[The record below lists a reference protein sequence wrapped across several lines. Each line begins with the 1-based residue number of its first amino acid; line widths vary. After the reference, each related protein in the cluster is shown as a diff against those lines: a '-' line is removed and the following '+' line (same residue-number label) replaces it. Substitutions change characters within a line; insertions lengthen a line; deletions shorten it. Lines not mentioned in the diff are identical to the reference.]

1 MLQDVLNRLNLIET
15 YMMNALPLK
24 KYLTKTFLL
33 VFCIS
38 VLGNST
44 GLYASEEAPPVLA
57 VEKFM
62 DNPKKKLR
70 IKLVFNEEEKDSTN
84 KKKSVFAKVKGL
96 VDAILNFSDN
106 PPVRLKVG
114 YEADKSK
121 KQ

>member
-1 MLQDVLNRLNLIET
+1 
-15 YMMNALPLK
+15 MMNALPSK
-24 KYLTKTFLL
+24 KYFTKTLLL
-33 VFCIS
+33 VFSIS
-38 VLGNST
+38 MLGNGT
-44 GLYASEEAPPVLA
+44 AIYASEEAPPVLA

-70 IKLVFNEEEKDSTN
+70 IKLVFSEEDKDSTA

-114 YEADKSK
+114 YDTDKTK

>member
-1 MLQDVLNRLNLIET
+1 
-15 YMMNALPLK
+15 MMNALPSK
-24 KYLTKTFLL
+24 KYFTKTFLL
-33 VFCIS
+33 VFSIS
-38 VLGNST
+38 MLGNGT
-44 GLYASEEAPPVLA
+44 AIYASEEAPPVLA

-70 IKLVFNEEEKDSTN
+70 IKLVFSEEEKDSTA

-114 YEADKSK
+114 YDTDKTK

>member
-1 MLQDVLNRLNLIET
+1 
-15 YMMNALPLK
+15 MMNTLPSK
-24 KYLTKTFLL
+24 KYFTKTFLL
-33 VFCIS
+33 VFSIAMLS
-38 VLGNST
+38 NGT
-44 GLYASEEAPPVLA
+44 KIYASEEAPPVLA

-70 IKLVFNEEEKDSTN
+70 IKLVFNEEEKDSTG

-96 VDAILNFSDN
+96 VDAIINFSDN

-114 YEADKSK
+114 YETDKTK